1 MAVQGNQWMLFGIDM
16 RQIVQQWLSAWRELL
31 LSTSSPIRQRL
42 DEPVLLYREN
52 AAEVFQGGRLVT
64 DASQDAV
71 SCFAQLLPDDLVLAR
86 SLRIPIA
93 AESELPAVLAM
104 EVAAASPFK
113 SEDSVYGWRETE
125 RDVDSI
131 YVALAIASRSAI
143 AQWQRVKEVEA
154 SPPAPR
160 DAEVW
165 ADANGALVTLVGFGE
180 PQREQMYR
188 QRLLRTG
195 FLLGGL
201 LLLVVVSA
209 GIFAI
214 QQKSALGQFER
225 LQSRVQM
232 ESQSVSDMRATL
244 VDANETVRAANAF
257 LLNYPNP
264 HIEIARLTELLNDDV
279 YIMHFAMRGR
289 DLRVRGRARDAA
301 VVMQTL
307 AQTPAFSSVTAPQ
320 AITAVGKTG
329 LEQFHLDIE
338 LEPGMPIVEDE
349 S

>member
-1 MAVQGNQWMLFGIDM
+1 MLFGIDM
-16 RQIVQQWLSAWRELL
+16 RQIVQHWLSAWRELL
-31 LSTSSPIRQRL
+31 LSSSSPIRQRL
-42 DEPVLLYREN
+42 DEPVLLHREN
-52 AAEVFQGGRLVT
+52 TTEVFQGGRVT
-64 DASQDAV
+64 EDAPRETT
-71 SCFAQLLPDDLVLAR
+71 SCVAQLLPDDLVLAR

-113 SEDSVYGWRETE
+113 SEDSVYGWRETD
-125 RDVDSI
+125 RDPETI
-131 YVALAIASRSAI
+131 RVALAIASRPAI
-143 AQWQRVKEVEA
+143 AQWQRTKDDEA
-154 SPPAPR
+154 SRDVPR
-160 DAEVW
+160 NSEIW
-165 ADANGALVTLVGFGE
+165 ADASGALVTLAGFGE
-180 PQREQMYR
+180 PRREQMYR

-195 FLLGGL
+195 LLLGGL
-201 LLLVVVSA
+201 LALVVVSA
-209 GIFAI
+209 AIFAI

-225 LQSRVQM
+225 LQSRVQL
-232 ESQSVSDMRATL
+232 ESQAVADMRATL

-257 LLNYPNP
+257 LLDYPNP

-338 LEPGMPIVEDE
+338 LETSVALDE
-349 S
+349 GDS